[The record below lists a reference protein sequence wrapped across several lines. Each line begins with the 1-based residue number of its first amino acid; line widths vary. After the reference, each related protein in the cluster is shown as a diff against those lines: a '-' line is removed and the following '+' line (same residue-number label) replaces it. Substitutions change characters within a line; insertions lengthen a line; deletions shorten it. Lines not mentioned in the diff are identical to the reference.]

1 MEPLSFQD
9 YICSLDPAT
18 LPRILRICSGVYFQG
33 SVYEISGN
41 ECCLSTGDLLKVM
54 AVALQKVVC
63 EDTETG
69 QTTELPPTFKG
80 EWGCPAPAHTPW
92 VPSSPGRPLQTPWS
106 SCPHTTGG
114 SLVPTE
120 PERSSEQGGGGQGGV
135 WGFWQR
141 RSTGCALSSRHRE
154 RQR

>member
-1 MEPLSFQD
+1 MEPLSFQE

-54 AVALQKVVC
+54 AVVLQKVVC

-80 EWGCPAPAHTPW
+80 EWGCPAPAR
-92 VPSSPGRPLQTPWS
+92 SPLVSGPRCTWCGWLQ
-106 SCPHTTGG
+106 
-114 SLVPTE
+114 V
-120 PERSSEQGGGGQGGV
+120 QGAVRG
-135 WGFWQR
+135 
-141 RSTGCALSSRHRE
+141 
-154 RQR
+154 